1 MTNRKLADKLKELRK
16 IHNYNQEDIAAILGI
31 VRQTYSHYETG
42 KRAPSHD
49 VLYKLAK
56 FYNITID
63 ELMANTVELDP
74 TLYFFDTT
82 APEHTAEDIGEY
94 LSYFNTDT
102 NKKKFQFHT
111 VLEKELLYYF
121 EKLSEADK
129 KEIIEFTKIKVKRQ

>member
-1 MTNRKLADKLKELRK
+1 MTNKALAKKLKDLRK
-16 IHNYNQEDIAAILGI
+16 IHNYNQEDVATVLGI

-42 KRAPSHD
+42 KRTPGHD

-56 FYNITID
+56 FYNISLD
-63 ELMANTVELDP
+63 ELMYNTVELDP
-74 TLYFFDTT
+74 DIHF
-82 APEHTAEDIGEY
+82 APSAPNHAAEDFGEY
-94 LSYFNTDT
+94 LSHFSTET
-102 NKKKFQFHT
+102 NKKKYQFHT